1 MNALSNVALL
11 GAFARHPRRHP
22 TYLGYVNGFIYGFG
36 MGASTILFPLY
47 AIDQGFSL
55 SSQGFIVAAPG
66 IVMIMLRLVGGA
78 LSDRFGEKFILWF
91 SFSTVTL
98 ASMVPVFSGTFIS
111 LTVAQLFNGASRSV
125 YWSAAQS
132 YISRSA
138 EGEAGKVMGRQLAFE
153 SSGGIIGGVVA
164 GFIAEGVGYPEAF
177 LMTAVATFIGFIVT
191 SSLPRLARKDQV
203 RSFAASLA
211 PAKTMLVKR
220 TLLHAHMVAFISA
233 AYIGLVMGL
242 FVAFFREVD
251 YSESETALVIRLNS
265 IGVSVLAYFF
275 GMILGRLG
283 SRLTAMLGITITGV
297 LAAGVGLTGDV
308 PVVPVVFMAIT
319 GMTFGSLRSLYPTL
333 AAENSEPNQRAMALS
348 VVGLYW
354 AIGIFLSPLL
364 FGFLAEETSIKTSI
378 YIFSAF
384 AVVIGLLSPVL
395 YAYGRRGLPAEG
407 EEERSEDER
416 ERVESGEE
424 RSDDGQAERATT
436 REDVMAD
443 ASWRQVRL
451 APEVLSDGAG
461 RYIHEYVRASTIE
474 QTHAFGLAAG
484 RERAGSY
491 PAARIE
497 KHLNDRDRQGW
508 RLVSIEP
515 HWWYERQIAGGAMP
529 TSRPLAIIG
538 WYLTFEKR

>member
-1 MNALSNVALL
+1 MNVLANLAPLS
-11 GAFARHPRRHP
+11 AFARHPRRHP
-22 TYLGYVNGFIYGFG
+22 TYLGYLNGFIYGFG

-55 SSQGFIVAAPG
+55 SGQGFIVAAPG
-66 IVMIMLRLVGGA
+66 IIMIMLRLVGGA

-98 ASMVPVFSGTFIS
+98 ASLVPVFSATFVS

-164 GFIAEGVGYPEAF
+164 GFIAEGAGYPEAF
-177 LMTAVATFIGFIVT
+177 LMTAIATFIGFVVT

-203 RSFAASLA
+203 RSLAASLA

-220 TLLHAHMVAFISA
+220 TLLHAHMVAFTSA

-283 SRLTAMLGITITGV
+283 SRRTAALGITATGV
-297 LAAGVGLTGDV
+297 LAAGVGLTGNV
-308 PVVPVVFMAIT
+308 PVVPILFMAVS

-333 AAENSEPNQRAMALS
+333 AAENSAPNQRAMALA

-364 FGFLAEETSIKTSI
+364 FGFLAEETSIQTSI
-378 YIFSAF
+378 FVFSGF
-384 AVVIGLLSPVL
+384 AILAGLLSPL
-395 YAYGRRGLPAEG
+395 LHAYGRRGLPPEG
-407 EEERSEDER
+407 EEGEAAK
-416 ERVESGEE
+416 SG
-424 RSDDGQAERATT
+424 A
-436 REDVMAD
+436 
-443 ASWRQVRL
+443 
-451 APEVLSDGAG
+451 
-461 RYIHEYVRASTIE
+461 
-474 QTHAFGLAAG
+474 
-484 RERAGSY
+484 
-491 PAARIE
+491 
-497 KHLNDRDRQGW
+497 
-508 RLVSIEP
+508 
-515 HWWYERQIAGGAMP
+515 
-529 TSRPLAIIG
+529 
-538 WYLTFEKR
+538 

>member
-1 MNALSNVALL
+1 MNALANLALL
-11 GAFARHPRRHP
+11 GAFARNPRRHP
-22 TYLGYVNGFIYGFG
+22 TYLGYVNGLIYGFG

-91 SFSTVTL
+91 SFSTVTI
-98 ASMVPVFSGTFIS
+98 ASMVPVFAASFIS

-164 GFIAEGVGYPEAF
+164 GFIAEGVGYPQAF
-177 LMTAVATFIGFIVT
+177 LMTAIATFIGFIVT
-191 SSLPRLARKDQV
+191 SSLPRLPRKDQV

-220 TLLHAHMVAFISA
+220 TLLHAHMVAFTSA

-283 SRLTAMLGITITGV
+283 SRRTAALGITITGV
-297 LAAGVGLTGDV
+297 LAAGVGLTGHV
-308 PVVPVVFMAIT
+308 PIVPVVFMAIT

-364 FGFLAEETSIKTSI
+364 FGFLAEETSIATSI
-378 YIFSAF
+378 YIFSGF
-384 AVVIGLLSPVL
+384 AIAAGLLSPLL
-395 YAYGRRGLPAEG
+395 YDFGRRGLPPEG
-407 EEERSEDER
+407 EEEE
-416 ERVESGEE
+416 
-424 RSDDGQAERATT
+424 AT
-436 REDVMAD
+436 AD
-443 ASWRQVRL
+443 A
-451 APEVLSDGAG
+451 
-461 RYIHEYVRASTIE
+461 
-474 QTHAFGLAAG
+474 
-484 RERAGSY
+484 
-491 PAARIE
+491 AR
-497 KHLNDRDRQGW
+497 
-508 RLVSIEP
+508 P
-515 HWWYERQIAGGAMP
+515 
-529 TSRPLAIIG
+529 
-538 WYLTFEKR
+538 

>member
-1 MNALSNVALL
+1 MNVLSNLAPL

-22 TYLGYVNGFIYGFG
+22 TYLGYLNGLIYGFG

-55 SSQGFIVAAPG
+55 SGQGFIVAAPG

-78 LSDRFGEKFILWF
+78 VSDRFGEKFILWF
-91 SFSTVTL
+91 SFATVTF
-98 ASMVPVFSGTFIS
+98 ASLVPAFTATFAA

-153 SSGGIIGGVVA
+153 SGGGILGGVVA
-164 GFIAEGVGYPEAF
+164 GFIAEGIGYPQAF
-177 LMTAVATFIGFIVT
+177 LMTAAATFVGFVVT
-191 SSLPRLARKDQV
+191 SSLPRLPRKDQV

-220 TLLHAHMVAFISA
+220 TLLHAHMVAFTSA

-283 SRLTAMLGITITGV
+283 SRRTAALGITITGV
-297 LAAGVGLTGDV
+297 LAAGVGLTGHV
-308 PVVPVVFMAIT
+308 PIVPVVFMAIT

-364 FGFLAEETSIKTSI
+364 FGFLAEQTSIATSI
-378 YIFSAF
+378 YVFSAF
-384 AVVIGLLSPVL
+384 AVAAGLLSPLL
-395 YAYGRRGLPAEG
+395 YDYGRRGLPPEDEEEEAAEG
-407 EEERSEDER
+407 
-416 ERVESGEE
+416 
-424 RSDDGQAERATT
+424 AKAT
-436 REDVMAD
+436 
-443 ASWRQVRL
+443 S
-451 APEVLSDGAG
+451 
-461 RYIHEYVRASTIE
+461 
-474 QTHAFGLAAG
+474 
-484 RERAGSY
+484 
-491 PAARIE
+491 
-497 KHLNDRDRQGW
+497 
-508 RLVSIEP
+508 
-515 HWWYERQIAGGAMP
+515 
-529 TSRPLAIIG
+529 
-538 WYLTFEKR
+538 

>member
-1 MNALSNVALL
+1 MNVLANLASL

-22 TYLGYVNGFIYGFG
+22 TNLGYLNGFIYGSG

-47 AIDQGFSL
+47 ALEQGFSL
-55 SSQGFIVAAPG
+55 TGQGFIVAAPG

-91 SFSTVTL
+91 SFTTVTI
-98 ASMVPVFSGTFIS
+98 ASIVPVFAGTFLF
-111 LTVAQLFNGASRSV
+111 LTIAQLFNGASRSV

-138 EGEAGKVMGRQLAFE
+138 EGEAGKVMGRQLSFE
-153 SSGGIIGGVVA
+153 SGGGIIGGVVA
-164 GFIAEGVGYPEAF
+164 GVVAERVGYPEAF
-177 LMTAVATFIGFIVT
+177 MVTAAATFVGFLIT
-191 SSLPRLARKDQV
+191 SSLPRLPRKDQV

-220 TLLHAHMVAFISA
+220 TLLHAHLVAFTSA

-242 FVAFFREVD
+242 FIAFFREID

-283 SRLTAMLGITITGV
+283 SRRTAALGITITGV
-297 LAAGVGLTGDV
+297 LAAGIGLTGDV

-333 AAENSEPNQRAMALS
+333 AAENSAPNQRAMALS

-364 FGFLAEETSIKTSI
+364 FGFLAEQTSIQTSI
-378 YIFSAF
+378 FIFSGF
-384 AVVIGLLSPVL
+384 AIVVGLLSPLL
-395 YAYGRRGLPAEG
+395 YAYGRAGI
-407 EEERSEDER
+407 EEESEE
-416 ERVESGEE
+416 
-424 RSDDGQAERATT
+424 
-436 REDVMAD
+436 
-443 ASWRQVRL
+443 
-451 APEVLSDGAG
+451 
-461 RYIHEYVRASTIE
+461 
-474 QTHAFGLAAG
+474 
-484 RERAGSY
+484 
-491 PAARIE
+491 AAR
-497 KHLNDRDRQGW
+497 
-508 RLVSIEP
+508 S
-515 HWWYERQIAGGAMP
+515 
-529 TSRPLAIIG
+529 
-538 WYLTFEKR
+538 

>member
-1 MNALSNVALL
+1 MNVLANLAPLS
-11 GAFARHPRRHP
+11 AFARHPRRHP
-22 TYLGYVNGFIYGFG
+22 TYLGYLNGFIYGFG

-55 SSQGFIVAAPG
+55 SGQGFIVAAPG
-66 IVMIMLRLVGGA
+66 IIMIMLRLVGGA

-98 ASMVPVFSGTFIS
+98 ASLVPVFSATFIS

-153 SSGGIIGGVVA
+153 SSGGIIGGVIA
-164 GFIAEGVGYPEAF
+164 GFIAEGAGYPEAF
-177 LMTAVATFIGFIVT
+177 LMTAIATFIGFVVT

-203 RSFAASLA
+203 RSLAASLA

-220 TLLHAHMVAFISA
+220 TLLHAHMVAFTSA

-283 SRLTAMLGITITGV
+283 SRRTAALGITATGV
-297 LAAGVGLTGDV
+297 LAAGVGLTGNV
-308 PVVPVVFMAIT
+308 PVVPILFMAVS

-333 AAENSEPNQRAMALS
+333 AAENSAPNQRAMALA

-364 FGFLAEETSIKTSI
+364 FGFLAEETSIQTSI
-378 YIFSAF
+378 FVFSGF
-384 AVVIGLLSPVL
+384 AIAAGLLSPL
-395 YAYGRRGLPAEG
+395 LHAYGRRGLPPEG
-407 EEERSEDER
+407 RGRGSREERSLTCSASDAREEPER
-416 ERVESGEE
+416 IRVRQCVQAHRLLHRHAVQHLLHRHFQLLAVQRARHFRYLTHVVRHVARRQAGSVSPRRCAAASRRPA
-424 RSDDGQAERATT
+424 RS
-436 REDVMAD
+436 
-443 ASWRQVRL
+443 
-451 APEVLSDGAG
+451 P
-461 RYIHEYVRASTIE
+461 RASRGRGT
-474 QTHAFGLAAG
+474 ACPRRRAASC
-484 RERAGSY
+484 R
-491 PAARIE
+491 
-497 KHLNDRDRQGW
+497 
-508 RLVSIEP
+508 
-515 HWWYERQIAGGAMP
+515 
-529 TSRPLAIIG
+529 
-538 WYLTFEKR
+538 